1 MKVLGI
7 YSGLPT
13 SIAAAL
19 LEGFYERVLERVHE
33 YALMMSPLKVVSLSI
48 LDLHLDFTCD
58 SAEVS
63 LDLIAF
69 IRANATKRGFTGKF
83 KAIVF
88 HGPTETVVNVVL
100 RTRGPAD
107 PNDSTETNTGL

>member
-1 MKVLGI
+1 MNASTNTLKDEP
-7 YSGLPT
+7 S
-13 SIAAAL
+13 
-19 LEGFYERVLERVHE
+19 
-33 YALMMSPLKVVSLSI
+33 KVVSLSI

-63 LDLIAF
+63 WDLIAF
-69 IRANATKRGFTGKF
+69 VRAMLDATKRGFTGKF

-88 HGPTETVVNVVL
+88 HGPTETVVNVAL
-100 RTRGPAD
+100 RIRGPAD

>member
-1 MKVLGI
+1 MKVLRI

-19 LEGFYERVLERVHE
+19 RVFTSVCLNASTNTLKDEP
-33 YALMMSPLKVVSLSI
+33 SKVVSLSI

-63 LDLIAF
+63 WDLIAF
-69 IRANATKRGFTGKF
+69 VRAMLDATKRGFTGKF

-88 HGPTETVVNVVL
+88 HGPTETVVNVAL
-100 RTRGPAD
+100 RIRGPAD